1 MRNYLICSLMLL
13 LVNLSGCSA
22 ERYYTGNGT
31 EAVVYEEWHSFDID
45 LRGHEDQ
52 EKVIARL
59 IEKIHQ
65 QDPYAQYTVLHRN
78 NNSKQVF
85 SAATQ
90 GLTEL
95 SSATKRVHY
104 IYSPDNI
111 ADLTIRVKMLAAH
124 TELCQA
130 IELFKKTGQINCF
143 VESARIKQVA
153 NKQRLIGGQ

>member
-1 MRNYLICSLMLL
+1 MRNYLVFSLMIIML
-13 LVNLSGCSA
+13 NLSGCAA
-22 ERYYTGNGT
+22 ERYFTGNGA
-31 EAVVYEEWHSFDID
+31 EAIVYEQWHTFDID
-45 LRGHEDQ
+45 LRGHSSQQ
-52 EKVIARL
+52 EEIARL

-111 ADLTIRVKMLAAH
+111 ADLTIRARVLAAH